1 MSDSSDSDSLE
12 LGLQSHEKGVAASV
26 SGFVLVYI
34 ITASSAW

>member
-26 SGFVLVYI
+26 SGFAFVYI
-34 ITASSAW
+34 LMASSSW